1 MRLREV
7 SLLWYRSVDH
17 LEFEVKF
24 TVLYGRNNSGKTNI
38 LEAIYGVLA
47 PAELDAERADHT
59 LPRGLRG
66 SDKGAPPLGAL
77 IVQLEAGA
85 PFDDDVLALRRSDA
99 PKSQIRH
106 HFGGS

>member
-1 MRLREV
+1 MGFSHPL
-7 SLLWYRSVDH
+7 SS
-17 LEFEVKF
+17 
-24 TVLYGRNNSGKTNI
+24 TPN
-38 LEAIYGVLA
+38 A
-47 PAELDAERADHT
+47 PTIR

>member
-17 LEFEVKF
+17 LEFDVKPF

-47 PAELDAERADHT
+47 PAEARV
-59 LPRGLRG
+59 G
-66 SDKGAPPLGAL
+66 SIRHRGAL
-77 IVQLEAGA
+77 GV
-85 PFDDDVLALRRSDA
+85 DMMV
-99 PKSQIRH
+99 
-106 HFGGS
+106 